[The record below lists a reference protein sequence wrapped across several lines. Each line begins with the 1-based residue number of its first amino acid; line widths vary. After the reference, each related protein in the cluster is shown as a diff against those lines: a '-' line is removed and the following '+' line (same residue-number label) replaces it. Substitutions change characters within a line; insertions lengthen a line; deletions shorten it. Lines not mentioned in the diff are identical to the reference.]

1 MRIELMVN
9 KNNVPEDT
17 FQQVESEFTRR
28 MAIFWPDAL
37 VRVRLGGANDLS
49 VLGGLKEDKQQ
60 VELQL
65 EEMFDEADDWL
76 EQPSYDM

>member
-1 MRIELMVN
+1 MVN

-17 FQQVESEFTRR
+17 FYQVEREFSRR

-37 VRVRLGGANDLS
+37 VRVRLGSANELS

-60 VELQL
+60 VELAL
-65 EEMFDEADDWL
+65 EAMFDEADDWL

>member
-17 FQQVESEFTRR
+17 FHQVEREFTRR
-28 MAIFWPDAL
+28 MAISWPDAL
-37 VRVRLGGANDLS
+37 VRVRLGGANELS
-49 VLGGLKEDKQQ
+49 VLGGIKEDKQQ

-65 EEMFDEADDWL
+65 EAMFDEADDWL